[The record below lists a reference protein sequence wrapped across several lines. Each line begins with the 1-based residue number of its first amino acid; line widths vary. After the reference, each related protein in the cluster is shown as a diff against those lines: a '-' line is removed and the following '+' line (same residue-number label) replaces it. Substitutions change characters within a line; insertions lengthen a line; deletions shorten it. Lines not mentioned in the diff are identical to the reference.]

1 MPRVSP
7 TARFVSTDSR
17 SPLPV
22 DGATPMSGPRSTLGS
37 QVSGRRSQSSTS
49 SDLTPGETEVIAMFV
64 QMTQVLGVPRSLGE
78 IYGLLF
84 ATPQPLVFQDIADR
98 LNLSK
103 GSVSQG
109 LRFLRTVGAIQPVVV
124 AGDRREFF
132 EPVVELR
139 ALVGGFLRERLN
151 PQLESWGARA
161 KALKI
166 ADFDRPKNDSLKDQ
180 LPTST
185 VQHRKALSGRLD
197 KLKTWQKRANTVLPM
212 IGKLL
217 G

>member
-1 MPRVSP
+1 
-7 TARFVSTDSR
+7 
-17 SPLPV
+17 
-22 DGATPMSGPRSTLGS
+22 MSN
-37 QVSGRRSQSSTS
+37 S
-49 SDLTPGETEVIAMFV
+49 SDPFSVPRPLSSGLSAGEAEVIAIFV

-84 ATPQPLVFQDIADR
+84 STPQPLGFQEIAER

-109 LRFLRTVGAIQPVVV
+109 LRFLRTIGAIKVVV
-124 AGDRREFF
+124 VPGDRREFF
-132 EPVVELR
+132 EPETELR
-139 ALVGGFLRERLN
+139 ALVSGFLRERLN

-161 KALKI
+161 KGLEVE
-166 ADFDRPKNDSLKDQ
+166 DFWKPAAGQPDGRSSGFGDAE
-180 LPTST
+180 
-185 VQHRKALSGRLD
+185 RKTLSNRLD

>member
-1 MPRVSP
+1 
-7 TARFVSTDSR
+7 
-17 SPLPV
+17 
-22 DGATPMSGPRSTLGS
+22 
-37 QVSGRRSQSSTS
+37 
-49 SDLTPGETEVIAMFV
+49 V
-64 QMTQVLGVPRSLGE
+64 QITQVLGVPRSLGE

-84 ATPQPLVFQDIADR
+84 STPQPLAFQEIADR
-98 LNLSK
+98 LRMSK

-109 LRFLRTVGAIQPVVV
+109 LRFLRTVGAIKPVVV

-139 ALVGGFLRERLN
+139 ALVSGFLNERLN
-151 PQLESWGARA
+151 PQLEDWGGRA
-161 KALKI
+161 KALKVSDFMRPDEGT
-166 ADFDRPKNDSLKDQ
+166 ADE
-180 LPTST
+180 
-185 VQHRKALSGRLD
+185 AAEILSGRLD

>member
-1 MPRVSP
+1 
-7 TARFVSTDSR
+7 
-17 SPLPV
+17 
-22 DGATPMSGPRSTLGS
+22 
-37 QVSGRRSQSSTS
+37 
-49 SDLTPGETEVIAMFV
+49 MFV

-84 ATPQPLVFQDIADR
+84 ATPQPLAFQDIADR

-151 PQLESWGARA
+151 PQLETWGTRA

-166 ADFDRPKNDSLKDQ
+166 EHFERSETGNSGLSSQVSGFSAVSGLRSQVSAATLDAAG
-180 LPTST
+180 
-185 VQHRKALSGRLD
+185 RKVLSGRID

-212 IGKLL
+212 IGKML